1 MSSRGR
7 KALRIYGGTFWR
19 CRNKDYLSFPKSL
32 AVRARIRRD
41 LRPILKSNGFTPV
54 RIIFVNYGA
63 GSGPGTL
70 VPLTESTFVLGAWPE
85 QNGSIEFFLHYCGEG
100 KEEGA
105 MQLAKDLRLV
115 LQSRKFTPS
124 PLTFMGPEIFTYV

>member
-19 CRNKDYLSFPKSL
+19 CRNKDYLSFPKNRT
-32 AVRARIRRD
+32 VRARLRRD

-54 RIIFVNYGA
+54 RIIFVNYGG

-70 VPLTESTFVLGAWPE
+70 VPLTESTFGLGAWPE
-85 QNGSIEFFLHYCGEG
+85 RNGSIEFFLPYCGAG
-100 KEEGA
+100 KGEGA
-105 MQLAKDLRLV
+105 YQIA
-115 LQSRKFTPS
+115 
-124 PLTFMGPEIFTYV
+124 